1 MKDYANELSTILFK
15 TTPFSSDT
23 IKHQE
28 INVFNIYNIYN
39 IFSPGLIY
47 NLCIVNNIFTVVY
60 PFQNY
65 EAFNFLVNFF

>member
-15 TTPFSSDT
+15 TTPFSSDI

-28 INVFNIYNIYN
+28 INVFNIYNI
-39 IFSPGLIY
+39 FSPGLIY
-47 NLCIVNNIFTVVY
+47 NPCIMINIFTVVY